1 MVRMWVSSAKCSSA
15 DLASWLCMSSTSR
28 AFSLAG
34 APRISERVP
43 VAEHNL
49 ACQLGK
55 EVQPGGLLGEKAQLH
70 V

>member
-1 MVRMWVSSAKCSSA
+1 MQLRALGLVVVHVLDQPLVLSGGRAK
-15 DLASWLCMSSTSR
+15 DLR
-28 AFSLAG
+28 QG
-34 APRISERVP
+34 ACG
-43 VAEHNL
+43 EHNL